1 MTDDITMTSSYN
13 YYCFIIFLIHTC
25 EIQLKGGKRRRKGKR
40 KMAGSLGVTN
50 LRAAF
55 TDNVVQRSVHIT
67 VIHLKKISC
76 GAALVGWG
84 GERDP
89 KEEGVEDF

>member
-1 MTDDITMTSSYN
+1 LF
-13 YYCFIIFLIHTC
+13 YYFFASHLRDLA
-25 EIQLKGGKRRRKGKR
+25 EGGGERRRKGKR